1 MLNHRFIFIT
11 ILFIVFISSFAFG
24 MESDKGTD
32 YDNKT
37 EAVLLRIK
45 QAASKIETLEGEFI
59 QKKKISILKDMP
71 DSYGRFY
78 YQSPDRLRWE
88 IVKPVT
94 MGFIINGDH
103 GRKWNGKEGK
113 SRRFDVSKD
122 PIISVI
128 STQVFAWAKG
138 DFEKLKTGYDVSI
151 LSEDPVEVKL
161 LPLSEMEKK
170 YIDSIVLAFSENDYH
185 INNIEINDKKGGST
199 KITFYNMVVNA
210 GIEGD
215 IF

>member
-1 MLNHRFIFIT
+1 MRNHRFIFIT
-11 ILFIVFISSFAFG
+11 TLLIVFISCFAFG
-24 MESDKGTD
+24 MESDKGTNN
-32 YDNKT
+32 DNKT

-45 QAASKIETLEGEFI
+45 QAASKIETLKGDFI
-59 QKKKISILKDMP
+59 QEKKIQILKDMP
-71 DSYGRFY
+71 DSYGKFY

-94 MGFIINGDH
+94 MGFVINGDH
-103 GRKWNGKEGK
+103 GRKWSGKNGR
-113 SRRFDVSKD
+113 SRRFDVGKD
-122 PIISVI
+122 PVISVI

-138 DFEKLKTGYDVSI
+138 DFEKLKAGYDVRI

-170 YIDSIVLAFSENDYH
+170 YIDSIVLAFAEKDYH
-185 INNIEINDKKGGST
+185 INYIEINDKKGGST

-210 GIEGD
+210 RLEGD

>member
-113 SRRFDVSKD
+113 SRRFDVRRRFVSASNC
-122 PIISVI
+122 PL
-128 STQVFAWAKG
+128 AWCSR
-138 DFEKLKTGYDVSI
+138 E
-151 LSEDPVEVKL
+151 
-161 LPLSEMEKK
+161 
-170 YIDSIVLAFSENDYH
+170 
-185 INNIEINDKKGGST
+185 
-199 KITFYNMVVNA
+199 
-210 GIEGD
+210 EGTY
-215 IF
+215 

>member
-1 MLNHRFIFIT
+1 MLNHRSIVIT
-11 ILFIVFISSFAFG
+11 VLFIVFMSCFASG

-32 YDNKT
+32 HDNNT

-45 QAASKIETLEGEFI
+45 QAASNIETLEGEFV
-59 QKKKISILKDMP
+59 QKKKIEILKDMP

-88 IVKPVT
+88 IIKPVT

-103 GRKWNGKEGK
+103 GKKWSGKEGK
-113 SRRFDVSKD
+113 SRRFDVNKD

-161 LPLSEMEKK
+161 LPLSEMGKK

-185 INNIEINDKKGGST
+185 INYIEINDKKGGST

-210 GIEGD
+210 ELKGD